1 MIRSRG
7 SAGYTSHT
15 FAELSQVA
23 QHWNDV
29 LGFDRAL
36 MTLGGWIRMGF
47 DNQYPDILPA
57 SPEAGG
63 NEGLA
68 ALSTQV
74 RDYGW
79 LFGLHDNYQDMYDD
93 APSFDTK
100 YLMYNKDGRPQ
111 TGGVWAGG
119 TPYLMASDK
128 AMEFAYRNLPQVKD
142 LFSPNSYF
150 IDTTFN
156 VPLAVSYA
164 PNALSRS
171 EDMHW
176 KRSVCSA
183 RRAVSNGP
191 SHMETTSRAFSPKR
205 RRPSRE
211 AISCR

>member
-1 MIRSRG
+1 
-7 SAGYTSHT
+7 
-15 FAELSQVA
+15 
-23 QHWNDV
+23 
-29 LGFDRAL
+29 

-119 TPYLMASDK
+119 TPYLMVSDK
-128 AMEFAYRNLPQVKD
+128 AMEFAYRNLPPVKD

-171 EDMHW
+171 
-176 KRSVCSA
+176 
-183 RRAVSNGP
+183 
-191 SHMETTSRAFSPKR
+191 
-205 RRPSRE
+205 
-211 AISCR
+211 